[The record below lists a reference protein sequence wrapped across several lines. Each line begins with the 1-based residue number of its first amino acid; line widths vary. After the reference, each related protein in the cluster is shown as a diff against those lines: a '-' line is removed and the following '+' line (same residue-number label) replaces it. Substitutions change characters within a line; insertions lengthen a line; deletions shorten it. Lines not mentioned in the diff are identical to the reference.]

1 MCGIAGVFSFQD
13 EAQPFDLA
21 LLNHRGPDS
30 RGEWRSENRRRWLGH
45 TRLAILDLS
54 PTGAQPM
61 TDPATGNV
69 IVFNGEI
76 YNHLKLRCDLEPLGA
91 TFVGTSDTE
100 TLLAAYRLWGEA
112 MLPRLKGM
120 FAFAVYDRASD
131 SIFLARDRF
140 GIKPLYCWRGR
151 DAFVFASEIRG
162 IVRYGG
168 LRSTRASVTA
178 YLQWGCCPHSGLFYP
193 EVFELPVGSHLRIV
207 AGQETKPLP
216 YWPPARLPDPAPAGG
231 RPAVVRR
238 TRELLEA
245 AVHEHILSDVPVACF
260 LSGGIDSSV
269 ITALAARELH
279 RGLHTFSVGFDDA
292 TYDESQYAR
301 LIASRY
307 QTDHTEIRLASEEV
321 IETVKE
327 AVLSMDLPSMDGI
340 NSYIV
345 AKEVAKKGFKVALAG
360 VGGDEIFG
368 GYPQFRSLPRLK
380 FLALAPRPLF
390 GLLLKLKKAR
400 HFLTDTPSRMD
411 AGLFA
416 QWWRRSWNASLLR
429 ELGLASRPIP
439 AEPRPELVD
448 DFAKISWSEL
458 SHYMRDMLLRD
469 SDQMSMAVSLEV
481 RVPFLDHEL
490 VEFVLG
496 LPASVKEKPGLVKSL
511 LIEATADLLP
521 PEIYQRRKM
530 GFELPMPIWI
540 KGPLKDF
547 ALAGLQ
553 HAAERAIF
561 SEQHAQDL
569 YHSFATGKLHWTRL
583 WAAVVLGWYLQ
594 KENINSVTDDVPC
607 N

>member
-1 MCGIAGVFSFQD
+1 MCGIAGVFSFQN

-21 LLNHRGPDS
+21 LLSHRGPDS
-30 RGEWRSENRRRWLGH
+30 RGEWWSENRRRWLGH

-76 YNHLKLRCDLEPLGA
+76 YNHLTLRREMEPLGA
-91 TFVGTSDTE
+91 TFAGTSDTE

-120 FAFAVYDRASD
+120 FAFAIYDRAGD
-131 SIFLARDRF
+131 SLFLARDRF
-140 GIKPLYCWRGR
+140 GIKPFYCWRGK

-168 LRSTRASVTA
+168 LRSTRASLAA
-178 YLQWGCCPHSGLFYP
+178 YLQWGSCPHSGLLYP
-193 EVFELPVGSHLRIV
+193 EVFELPVGSHLRIA
-207 AGQETKPLP
+207 AGQETKPAP
-216 YWPPARLPDPAPAGG
+216 YWPSARFPNAAPAGG
-231 RPAVVRR
+231 RPALVRR
-238 TRELLEA
+238 TRELLET

-279 RGLHTFSVGFDDA
+279 RELHTFSVGFEDA
-292 TYDESQYAR
+292 TYDESRYAR
-301 LIASRY
+301 LIAGQY
-307 QTDHTEIRLASEEV
+307 QTDHTEIRLSAGEV

-327 AVLSMDLPSMDGI
+327 AVMKMDLPSLDGI

-360 VGGDEIFG
+360 VGGDELFG
-368 GYPQFRSLPRLK
+368 GYPQFRSVPRLK
-380 FLALAPRPLF
+380 FLALAPRPLLA
-390 GLLLKLKKAR
+390 LLLTLKKGR
-400 HFLTDTPSRMD
+400 HFLTDTPRSMD

-416 QWWRRSWNASLLR
+416 QWWRRSWNSALLR
-429 ELGLASRPIP
+429 DLGLPARPIP
-439 AEPRPELVD
+439 AEPRPALAD

-458 SHYMRDMLLRD
+458 SHYMRDVLLRD

-496 LPASVKEKPGLVKSL
+496 LPAADKERPGLVKSL
-511 LIEATADLLP
+511 LIDATADLLP
-521 PEIYQRRKM
+521 REIYDRRKM
-530 GFELPMPIWI
+530 GFELPMPAWI
-540 KGPLKDF
+540 KGPLREF
-547 ALAGLQ
+547 SLAGLHHLADAGVCDRMHVLAHDRQ
-553 HAAERAIF
+553 FLAGALPW
-561 SEQHAQDL
+561 Q
-569 YHSFATGKLHWTRL
+569 KL
-583 WAAVVLGWYLQ
+583 WALVVLGWYLS
-594 KENINSVTDDVPC
+594 KTPASPGSAAA
-607 N
+607 

>member
-30 RGEWRSENRRRWLGH
+30 CGEWRSENRRRWLGH

-54 PTGAQPM
+54 PAGAQPM

-76 YNHLKLRCDLEPLGA
+76 YNHLTLRRELESLGA
-91 TFVGTSDTE
+91 TFAGTSDTE

-112 MLPRLKGM
+112 LLPRLKGM
-120 FAFAVYDRASD
+120 FAFAIYDKAGD
-131 SIFLARDRF
+131 SLFLARDRF
-140 GIKPLYCWRGR
+140 GIKPFYCWRGK

-162 IVRYGG
+162 LVRYGG
-168 LRSTRASVTA
+168 LRSTRESVTA
-178 YLQWGCCPHSGLFYP
+178 YLQWGCCPHSCLLYP
-193 EVFELPVGSHLRIV
+193 EVFELPVGSHLRV
-207 AGQETKPLP
+207 AAGPEAGPVP
-216 YWPPARLPDPAPAGG
+216 YWPPARFPDPAPAGG
-231 RPAVVRR
+231 RPALVRR
-238 TRELLEA
+238 TRELLET

-279 RGLHTFSVGFDDA
+279 RELHTFSVGFEDA
-292 TYDESQYAR
+292 TFDESQYAR
-301 LIASRY
+301 RIASQY
-307 QTDHTEIRLASEEV
+307 QTDHTEIRLAAEEV

-327 AVLSMDLPSMDGI
+327 AVFSMDLPSMDGI

-360 VGGDEIFG
+360 VGGDELFG
-368 GYPQFRSLPRLK
+368 GYPQFRTVPRLK
-380 FLALAPRPLF
+380 WLALAPRPLLA
-390 GLLLKLKKAR
+390 LLLRGKKGR
-400 HFLTDTPSRMD
+400 HFLTDTPSHAD

-416 QWWRRSWNASLLR
+416 QWWRRSWNAALLR
-429 ELGLASRPIP
+429 ELGLPTRPIP
-439 AEPRPELVD
+439 PEHRPELTD

-458 SHYMRDMLLRD
+458 RHYLRDVLLRD

-496 LPASVKEKPGLVKSL
+496 LPAAEKERPGLVKSL
-511 LIEATADLLP
+511 LIDRTADLLP
-521 PEIYQRRKM
+521 REIYDRRKM
-530 GFELPMPIWI
+530 GFELPMPAWI
-540 KGPLKDF
+540 KGPLREF
-547 ALAGLQ
+547 SLAGL
-553 HAAERAIF
+553 HHLAAAGICDLDRALAPDRQF
-561 SEQHAQDL
+561 LAGRLPWQ
-569 YHSFATGKLHWTRL
+569 KL
-583 WAAVVLGWYLQ
+583 WALVVLGWYLS
-594 KENINSVTDDVPC
+594 KTPSSR
-607 N
+607 

>member
-30 RGEWRSENRRRWLGH
+30 HGDWWSENRRRWLGH

-76 YNHLKLRCDLEPLGA
+76 YNHLTLRRELEPLGA
-91 TFVGTSDTE
+91 TFAGTSDTE

-120 FAFAVYDRASD
+120 FAFAIYEKAGD
-131 SIFLARDRF
+131 SLFLARDRF
-140 GIKPLYCWRGR
+140 GIKPFYCWRGK

-162 IVRYGG
+162 IARGGG
-168 LRSTRASVTA
+168 LRSTRESAAA
-178 YLQWGCCPHSGLFYP
+178 YLQWGCCPHSDLLYP
-193 EVFELPVGSHLRIV
+193 EVFELPVGSHLRV
-207 AGQETKPLP
+207 AAGPETKPAP
-216 YWPPARLPDPAPAGG
+216 YWPPARFPKAVGD
-231 RPAVVRR
+231 RPALVRR
-238 TRELLEA
+238 TRELIET

-269 ITALAARELH
+269 ITALAAGELH
-279 RGLHTFSVGFDDA
+279 RGLHTFSVGFEDA
-292 TYDESQYAR
+292 TYDESRYAR
-301 LIASRY
+301 LIAERY
-307 QTDHTEIRLASEEV
+307 QTDHTEIRLGSEQV

-327 AVLSMDLPSMDGI
+327 AVLSMDLPSLDGI

-360 VGGDEIFG
+360 TGGDELFG

-380 FLALAPRPLF
+380 YLALAPRPLLA
-390 GLLLKLKKAR
+390 LLLRWKKGR
-400 HFLTDTPSRMD
+400 HLLTDTPRRMD

-429 ELGLASRPIP
+429 ELGLPSRPIP
-439 AEPRPELVD
+439 EEPRPELAD

-458 SHYMRDMLLRD
+458 SHYLRDVLLRD

-490 VEFVLG
+490 VEFILG
-496 LPASVKEKPGLVKSL
+496 LPAAEKERPGLVKSL
-511 LIEATADLLP
+511 LIDATADLLP
-521 PEIYQRRKM
+521 REIYDRRKM
-530 GFELPMPIWI
+530 GFELPMPAWI
-540 KGPLKDF
+540 KGPLREF
-547 ALAGLQ
+547 SLAGLD
-553 HAAERAIF
+553 HLAVAGVCNR
-561 SEQHAQDL
+561 EQALAHDRQFLA
-569 YHSFATGKLHWTRL
+569 GRLHWQKL
-583 WAAVVLGWYLQ
+583 WALVVLGWYLHRRPDARPD
-594 KENINSVTDDVPC
+594 E
-607 N
+607 